1 MKITSDVN
9 KHLSG
14 FWLHDTLR
22 RKDHFY
28 LRSTNP
34 KAMAPRAVVEYVKS
48 PQTIVAPGNVIPF
61 SGPDMND
68 SIFLFPNPQW
78 LIPYSL
84 EFSSNA
90 RSWLQIM
97 GLQRVNVGL

>member
-1 MKITSDVN
+1 
-9 KHLSG
+9 
-14 FWLHDTLR
+14 
-22 RKDHFY
+22 
-28 LRSTNP
+28 
-34 KAMAPRAVVEYVKS
+34 
-48 PQTIVAPGNVIPF
+48 
-61 SGPDMND
+61 MND

-90 RSWLQIM
+90 RSWQIM